1 MKLISGDFMPD
12 TLKGSNLKNLEETVK
27 KLKAEL
33 ALHKKLSK
41 VQISLTKQWQ
51 LIFDSINDALLLVDK
66 DGYIVQCN
74 KSMVKLIGKPS
85 LEIIGSICWE
95 IFHKKEERFEHCPFD
110 QMAKSKTRV
119 ECIYKINGKNYKVIL
134 DPFLDENG
142 KIFGAI
148 HIFSEIKRKKKALN

>member
-1 MKLISGDFMPD
+1 MQD
-12 TLKGSNLKNLEETVK
+12 TLKVKNLEKTVK
-27 KLKAEL
+27 KLKTEL
-33 ALHKKLSK
+33 ALHKRFSK

-74 KSMVKLIGKPS
+74 KSMIKLIGKS
-85 LEIIGSICWE
+85 CLEIIGSICWE
-95 IFHKKEERFEHCPFD
+95 ILHKKEERYEHCPFA
-110 QMAKSKTRV
+110 QMLKKKERV
-119 ECIYKINGKNYKVIL
+119 ESEYMINGKKYKVIL

-142 KIFGAI
+142 EIFGAV

>member
-1 MKLISGDFMPD
+1 MQD
-12 TLKGSNLKNLEETVK
+12 TLKGNNLKNLEKTVK
-27 KLKAEL
+27 KLKTEL

-66 DGYIVQCN
+66 YGYIIQCN
-74 KSMVKLIGKPS
+74 KSMVKLIGKPC

-95 IFHKKEERFEHCPFD
+95 ILHKERERKKCCPFSEMVKKKE
-110 QMAKSKTRV
+110 RV
-119 ECIYKINGKNYKVIL
+119 ESIYMINGKKYKVIL

-142 KIFGAI
+142 EIFGAV